1 MFYLKET
8 MESLTPRE
16 AHDEY
21 ESVKAKIL
29 YELDEEE
36 FRQWLVCDDCC
47 MADYDALMTILR
59 EESMY
64 DRQITTWEYMQ
75 KL

>member
-1 MFYLKET
+1 MGT
-8 MESLTPRE
+8 LTPRE
-16 AHDEY
+16 AHEEY
-21 ESVKAKIL
+21 EAIKAKIL

-36 FRQWLVCDDCC
+36 FEQWLICDDCC
-47 MADYDALMTILR
+47 TADYEALMEILR

-75 KL
+75 QL

>member
-1 MFYLKET
+1 MT
-8 MESLTPRE
+8 LTPRE

-21 ESVKAKIL
+21 EGIKAKIL

-36 FRQWLVCDDCC
+36 FEQWLICDDCC
-47 MADYDALMTILR
+47 IDDYEALMHILR
-59 EESMY
+59 EENMI

-75 KL
+75 QL